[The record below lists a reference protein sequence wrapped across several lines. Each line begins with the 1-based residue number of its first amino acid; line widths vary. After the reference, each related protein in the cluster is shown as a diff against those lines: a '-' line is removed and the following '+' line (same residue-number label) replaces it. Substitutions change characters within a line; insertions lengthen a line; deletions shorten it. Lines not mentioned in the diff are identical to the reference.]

1 MTDFNASP
9 KPNEVSR
16 RNFLKVLGAA
26 STAMVI
32 APPLSATAKAYAE
45 EIGVPLRGPD
55 GKIIVFHPPMASGIP
70 LGGMGAGTFEI
81 RADGGMYEW
90 QIFNNW
96 AQRLV
101 LPDTFFAIRAQ
112 EQGKAAVVRRLET
125 IRQSSNPGQ
134 PVKNITYEGR
144 APIARLRY
152 EEPAL
157 PVAVS
162 LTAWSPFIPHQ
173 PRDSGL
179 PGAIFTFELTNHG
192 HTPVHTTLL
201 SSIRNGVALN
211 NGWIG
216 TQNRLERGP
225 EMTAIHM
232 AGRIDGRPSVMSKQV
247 RVLVLLESLPSRVSE
262 VLSSAKNLT
271 MDTSVAVKNG
281 KITLPYSTA
290 DELVK
295 HYDVIWIGE
304 IPHTRTTL
312 GHENMA
318 MIRDA
323 VHKGVGLLVTGGWD
337 AFYGDSS
344 TRWGHLNGTPIEQ
357 ALPVKFCDSVDAVN
371 QSTSIVVAEK
381 ADFVLGDPQL
391 ETIGGYNR
399 LAAVKPD
406 GKVLLKTDTGAPL
419 LITGNYGAGR
429 TAVLAT
435 SVSGGWPP
443 ARWTQMP
450 FFYGGLLA
458 HIAHAT
464 FTPGYGVDSFD
475 SSSGDMTLAA
485 LSGDAHAA
493 VQWRDVDKFWSNF
506 ENHGTLLEQEVGPE
520 NARNT
525 ALAFAIDLKP
535 GETKKATFILAW
547 YFPNQYDYSSNA
559 NFLGHIYN
567 RWFRNSLEVVREV
580 AHRHEDL
587 FNRTLTFQNA
597 LYNSSMPPKVKDA
610 INAQLTTL
618 SKETWWVK
626 DGTYAVWEGM
636 GCCGLQTMDVAFYAS
651 HPISLLFPHQ
661 QKSSM
666 RLTARHQKPDGEI
679 PHFFPGTFEHPDA
692 WFKIDLMPAFAL
704 MVYRDYLWSGDHGY
718 LREMWPVITKA
729 MAYDQRTDKDKDF
742 LPDDHGLD
750 STFDGWPMSGTTSYV
765 SSIWLAGLAAGIRM
779 ARILGDTTTEANY
792 TLWLEKGQKS
802 FERELWNGHYYQMAR
817 DMQTGTENTGILLAG
832 TVGQWFADTCD
843 LGDILPR
850 DHVKLHNEA
859 AFHYCRQKTR
869 PGMPYVD
876 PDDGIAYINGFWP
889 HGGTPGGEGQWSGP
903 WTGIEYMFS
912 SSLAF
917 LGRTDLAV
925 TVTTDV
931 YDRYVHQRAPWD
943 HVECGEHYF
952 RPLSVWT
959 VLLALQ
965 GFRWDAV
972 RRSLGFTPRIS
983 EKDHRS
989 LFCTAAGWGEYFA
1002 MNSGTRRVHRIVH
1015 QAGKLALSE
1024 FTIGLTPVE
1033 GTDPTKGLRCICGG
1047 VAVQAAGKVVDGRMV
1062 IGFQSPLRLK
1072 PGATLEISWDRAD
1085 S

>member
-1 MTDFNASP
+1 MTDSDATV
-9 KPNEVSR
+9 KPRDVSR

-26 STAMVI
+26 STAMAI
-32 APPLSATAKAYAE
+32 TPALSATAKAYAE

-70 LGGMGAGTFEI
+70 LGGMGAGTFEL

-101 LPDTFFAIRAQ
+101 LPDTFFALRTSQAGQPI
-112 EQGKAAVVRRLET
+112 VTRRLET

-134 PVKNITYEGR
+134 PVKNITFEGR

-152 EEPAL
+152 DEPAL
-157 PVAVS
+157 PIEVS
-162 LTAWSPFIPHQ
+162 LTAWSPLIPHQ
-173 PRDSGL
+173 PRKSGL
-179 PGAIFTFELTNHG
+179 PAAIFTFELTNHADTVVQAVLMG
-192 HTPVHTTLL
+192 A
-201 SSIRNGVALN
+201 IRNAVGLS
-211 NGWIG
+211 NGWTG
-216 TQNRLERGP
+216 TQNRLERTAT
-225 EMTAIHM
+225 MTAIHM
-232 AGRIDGRPSVMSKQV
+232 ESRTEAQASTMNKPV
-247 RVLVLLESLPSRVSE
+247 RVLVLLESMPSRVKE
-262 VLSSAKNLT
+262 VLSQVKNLAL
-271 MDTSVAVKNG
+271 DTSVTVNNG
-281 KITLPYSTA
+281 PIQLPVSSV

-295 HYDVIWIGE
+295 QYDVIWLGE
-304 IPHTRTTL
+304 IPHSADTL
-312 GHENMA
+312 GHDNMV
-318 MIRDA
+318 MLRDA

-337 AFYGDSS
+337 AFYGNSS
-344 TRWGHLNGTPIEQ
+344 TRWGHLEGTAIEQ
-357 ALPVKFCDSVDAVN
+357 ALPIKFCHSPDSVN
-371 QSTSIVVAEK
+371 RKTSIAAAKK
-381 ADFVLGDPQL
+381 ADFICGEPEL
-391 ETIGGYNR
+391 ETLGGYNR
-399 LAAVKPD
+399 IAEVRP
-406 GKVLLKTDTGAPL
+406 GGEVVLKTSDGDPL
-419 LITGNYGAGR
+419 LITGRYGAGR
-429 TAVLAT
+429 TAAWAS
-435 SVSGGWPP
+435 SVGGGWPP
-443 ARWTQMP
+443 AHWTQMP

-458 HIAHAT
+458 HLAHAT

-475 SSSGDMTLAA
+475 ASSGDMTLVA

-493 VQWRDVDKFWSNF
+493 VQWRDADKFWSNF
-506 ENHGTLLEQEVGPE
+506 ESHGTLLEQDVGPE
-520 NARNT
+520 NTRNA
-525 ALAFAIDLKP
+525 ALAFAVDLQP
-535 GETKKATFILAW
+535 RETKKVTFVLAW
-547 YFPNQYDYSSNA
+547 NFPNQYDYSSNA

-580 AHRHEDL
+580 ADTHEGL
-587 FNRTLTFQNA
+587 FNQTAAFQNA
-597 LYNSSMPPKVKDA
+597 LYASSMPPKVKDA
-610 INAQLTTL
+610 INAQLTTI

-626 DGTYAVWEGM
+626 DGTFAVWEGM
-636 GCCGLQTMDVAFYAS
+636 GCCGLQTLDVAFYGS

-661 QKSSM
+661 QKTSM
-666 RLTARHQKPDGEI
+666 RLSARHQKPDGEM

-718 LREMWPVITKA
+718 LREMWPVITRA
-729 MAYDQRTDKDKDF
+729 MAYDQRTDKGKDF
-742 LPDDHGLD
+742 LPDDHGPD

-792 TLWLEKGQKS
+792 SLWLEKGKKS

-817 DMQTGTENTGILLAG
+817 DIQTGTENTGILLAG
-832 TVGQWFADTCD
+832 TVGQWYADLCD

-869 PGMPYVD
+869 PGMPYVN

-925 TVTTDV
+925 AVTTDV
-931 YDRYVHQRAPWD
+931 YNRYVHQRAPWD

-983 EKDHRS
+983 ETDHRS

-1002 MNSGTRRVHRIVH
+1002 MNSGTRRIHRIVH

-1033 GTDPTKGLRCICGG
+1033 GSDPTKGLRCICDSE
-1047 VAVQAAGKVVDGRMV
+1047 ALQATGKVVDGRMV
-1062 IGFQSPLRLK
+1062 IRFQRPLRLK
-1072 PGATLEISWDRAD
+1072 PGATLEVSWDRTA